1 MSFAAT
7 AVSVGAAAAGS
18 IASGAMA
25 SSAAGQS
32 ANDIRGQADY
42 NSKVTWQQLQQND
55 QAFAPWV
62 SGGRTAQ
69 GLVSYGLGMGGV
81 TDADLTK
88 AQQEYQAALAAF
100 EAGQRQQVKKKYRS
114 RWLAQ
119 QEQLKKNL
127 DDAGRRLADIQRAA
141 EVQKS
146 GGVRPGEFSENLWR
160 DFTLA
165 DITNDPGYQYLK
177 SRGLVGEGD
186 WKTDPLYR
194 ELVSRGILAEG
205 DWKTDPLYRELVS
218 RGLVGEG
225 DWKTDP
231 LYRELVSR
239 GLVGEGDWKT
249 DPLYRELVSRGILAE
264 GDWRN
269 DSLLAQLNREL
280 ENSGIVN
287 LSGGIESDPRM
298 KWLADRGL
306 ISLNGTWQTDPG
318 YLFRLGEGQ
327 KVLENSAAARGGLL
341 SGQTGK
347 ALQQYGQNFAS
358 NEFSNVYNRYNTLWD
373 DYANR
378 KASALNLKAGA
389 LQDAF
394 NRQSGLL
401 SNLYSDIYNRQAGA
415 LKDAYNRQAGALK
428 DAYNRQVGLLSNL
441 YSDIYNRN
449 KGLSDD
455 AYRRHVADYTARAGE
470 REAKFGKLTGQSGQG
485 LQTLGQLAQ
494 LAFQG
499 QQANNAGAF
508 NAANLAGNYNV
519 MGANAMA
526 SGLSSALNS
535 IGSLAMYAG
544 GGGFGGSFSGGGGS
558 GGASNTSTFA
568 NNLAKNTAF
577 QNFMPTN
584 YWG

>member
-18 IASGAMA
+18 IASGAM
-25 SSAAGQS
+25 SSSSAGQS

-69 GLVSYGLGMGGV
+69 GLISYGLGMGGV

-88 AQQEYQAALAAF
+88 AQQEYQAALASF
-100 EAGQRQQVKKKYRS
+100 EAGQQQKVKKKYRS

-146 GGVRPGEFSENLWR
+146 GVVRPGEFSENLWR
-160 DFTLA
+160 DFTVA
-165 DITNDPGYQYLK
+165 DLKDDPGY
-177 SRGLVGEGD
+177 RF
-186 WKTDPLYR
+186 
-194 ELVSRGILAEG
+194 
-205 DWKTDPLYRELVS
+205 
-218 RGLVGEG
+218 
-225 DWKTDP
+225 
-231 LYRELVSR
+231 
-239 GLVGEGDWKT
+239 
-249 DPLYRELVSRGILAE
+249 
-264 GDWRN
+264 
-269 DSLLAQLNREL
+269 LLE
-280 ENSGIVN
+280 
-287 LSGGIESDPRM
+287 
-298 KWLADRGL
+298 KGL
-306 ISLNGTWQTDPG
+306 ISEGGWQTDPG

-358 NEFSNVYNRYNTLWD
+358 NEFGNIYDRYRGLID
-373 DYANR
+373 
-378 KASALNLKAGA
+378 AGY
-389 LQDAF
+389 
-394 NRQSGLL
+394 G
-401 SNLYSDIYNRQAGA
+401 
-415 LKDAYNRQAGALK
+415 
-428 DAYNRQVGLLSNL
+428 
-441 YSDIYNRN
+441 
-449 KGLSDD
+449 
-455 AYRRHVADYTARAGE
+455 RHVGDFTARVGE

-499 QQANNAGAF
+499 QQANNQGTA
-508 NAANLAGNYNV
+508 NAVNAAGNYNV

-535 IGSLAMYAG
+535 LGSLAMYAG
-544 GGGFGGSFSGGGGS
+544 SRGGGGGS
-558 GGASNTSTFA
+558 GGGVNTGTFA
-568 NNLAKNTAF
+568 NNLAKNTAL
-577 QNFMPTN
+577 QNFLPKN

>member
-69 GLVSYGLGMGGV
+69 GLISYGLGMGGV

-177 SRGLVGEGD
+177 SRGL
-186 WKTDPLYR
+186 
-194 ELVSRGILAEG
+194 I
-205 DWKTDPLYRELVS
+205 
-218 RGLVGEG
+218 
-225 DWKTDP
+225 
-231 LYRELVSR
+231 
-239 GLVGEGDWKT
+239 GEGDWKT

-269 DSLLAQLNREL
+269 DAVLQQL
-280 ENSGIVN
+280 
-287 LSGGIESDPRM
+287 
-298 KWLADRGL
+298 KAAGL
-306 ISLNGTWQTDPG
+306 MGDTWQTDPG
-318 YLFRLGEGQ
+318 YLFRLSEGQ

-358 NEFSNVYNRYNTLWD
+358 NEFGNIYDRYNRA
-373 DYANR
+373 YA
-378 KASALNLKAGA
+378 
-389 LQDAF
+389 DAF
-394 NRQSGLL
+394 NRQG
-401 SNLYSDIYNRQAGA
+401 
-415 LKDAYNRQAGALK
+415 
-428 DAYNRQVGLLSNL
+428 GLLSNL

-455 AYRRHVADYTARAGE
+455 AYKRHVADYTARVGE

-485 LQTLGQLAQ
+485 LQTLGQLVQ

-499 QQANNAGAF
+499 QQANNQGTA
-508 NAANLAGNYNV
+508 NAVNAAGNYNV

-535 IGSLAMYAG
+535 LGSLAMYAG
-544 GGGFGGSFSGGGGS
+544 GGGFGGGGGSSGGGG
-558 GGASNTSTFA
+558 NTGTFSS
-568 NNLAKNTAF
+568 NLAKNTAF

>member
-1 MSFAAT
+1 LQIATPGRIGGNRVAINQGEIMSFAAT
-7 AVSVGAAAAGS
+7 AASVGAAAAGS
-18 IASGAMA
+18 IASGAM
-25 SSAAGQS
+25 SSSSAGQS

-69 GLVSYGLGMGGV
+69 GLISYGLGMGGV

-88 AQQEYQAALAAF
+88 AQQEYQAALASF
-100 EAGQRQQVKKKYRS
+100 EAGQQQKVKKKYRS

-146 GGVRPGEFSENLWR
+146 GAVRPGEFSENLWR
-160 DFTLA
+160 DFTVA
-165 DITNDPGYQYLK
+165 DLKDDPGYK
-177 SRGLVGEGD
+177 F
-186 WKTDPLYR
+186 
-194 ELVSRGILAEG
+194 
-205 DWKTDPLYRELVS
+205 
-218 RGLVGEG
+218 
-225 DWKTDP
+225 
-231 LYRELVSR
+231 
-239 GLVGEGDWKT
+239 
-249 DPLYRELVSRGILAE
+249 
-264 GDWRN
+264 
-269 DSLLAQLNREL
+269 LLE
-280 ENSGIVN
+280 
-287 LSGGIESDPRM
+287 
-298 KWLADRGL
+298 KGL
-306 ISLNGTWQTDPG
+306 ISEGGWQTDPG

-358 NEFSNVYNRYNTLWD
+358 NEFGNIYDRYRGLID
-373 DYANR
+373 
-378 KASALNLKAGA
+378 AGY
-389 LQDAF
+389 
-394 NRQSGLL
+394 G
-401 SNLYSDIYNRQAGA
+401 
-415 LKDAYNRQAGALK
+415 
-428 DAYNRQVGLLSNL
+428 
-441 YSDIYNRN
+441 
-449 KGLSDD
+449 
-455 AYRRHVADYTARAGE
+455 RHVGDFTARVGE

-499 QQANNAGAF
+499 QQANNQGTA
-508 NAANLAGNYNV
+508 NAVNAAGNYNV

-535 IGSLAMYAG
+535 LGSLAMYAG
-544 GGGFGGSFSGGGGS
+544 SRGGGG
-558 GGASNTSTFA
+558 ANPNTGTFSS
-568 NNLAKNTAF
+568 NLAKNTAL
-577 QNFMPTN
+577 QNFLPKN

>member
-1 MSFAAT
+1 LQIATPGRIGGNRVAINQGEIMSFAAT

-18 IASGAMA
+18 IASGAM
-25 SSAAGQS
+25 SSSSAGQS

-69 GLVSYGLGMGGV
+69 GLISYGLGMGGV

-88 AQQEYQAALAAF
+88 AQQEYQAALASF
-100 EAGQRQQVKKKYRS
+100 EAGQQQKVKKKYRS

-146 GGVRPGEFSENLWR
+146 GAVRPGEFSENLWR
-160 DFTLA
+160 DFTVA
-165 DITNDPGYQYLK
+165 DLKDDPGY
-177 SRGLVGEGD
+177 RF
-186 WKTDPLYR
+186 
-194 ELVSRGILAEG
+194 
-205 DWKTDPLYRELVS
+205 
-218 RGLVGEG
+218 
-225 DWKTDP
+225 
-231 LYRELVSR
+231 
-239 GLVGEGDWKT
+239 
-249 DPLYRELVSRGILAE
+249 
-264 GDWRN
+264 
-269 DSLLAQLNREL
+269 LLE
-280 ENSGIVN
+280 
-287 LSGGIESDPRM
+287 
-298 KWLADRGL
+298 KGL
-306 ISLNGTWQTDPG
+306 ISEGGWQTDPG

-358 NEFSNVYNRYNTLWD
+358 NEFGNIYDRYRGLID
-373 DYANR
+373 
-378 KASALNLKAGA
+378 AGY
-389 LQDAF
+389 
-394 NRQSGLL
+394 G
-401 SNLYSDIYNRQAGA
+401 
-415 LKDAYNRQAGALK
+415 
-428 DAYNRQVGLLSNL
+428 
-441 YSDIYNRN
+441 
-449 KGLSDD
+449 
-455 AYRRHVADYTARAGE
+455 RHVGDFTARVGE

-499 QQANNAGAF
+499 QQANNQGTA
-508 NAANLAGNYNV
+508 NAVNAAGNYNV

-535 IGSLAMYAG
+535 LGSLAMYAG
-544 GGGFGGSFSGGGGS
+544 SRGGGGGGGGS
-558 GGASNTSTFA
+558 GGGVNTGTFA

-577 QNFMPTN
+577 QNFLPKN

>member
-1 MSFAAT
+1 LQIATPGRIGGNRVAINQGEIMSFAAT
-7 AVSVGAAAAGS
+7 AASVGAAAAGS
-18 IASGAMA
+18 IASGAM
-25 SSAAGQS
+25 SSSSAGQS

-69 GLVSYGLGMGGV
+69 GLISYGLGMGGV

-88 AQQEYQAALAAF
+88 AQQEYQAALASF
-100 EAGQRQQVKKKYRS
+100 EAGQQQKVKKKYRS

-146 GGVRPGEFSENLWR
+146 GAVRPGEFSENLWR
-160 DFTLA
+160 DFTVA
-165 DITNDPGYQYLK
+165 DLKDDPGYK
-177 SRGLVGEGD
+177 F
-186 WKTDPLYR
+186 
-194 ELVSRGILAEG
+194 
-205 DWKTDPLYRELVS
+205 
-218 RGLVGEG
+218 
-225 DWKTDP
+225 
-231 LYRELVSR
+231 
-239 GLVGEGDWKT
+239 
-249 DPLYRELVSRGILAE
+249 
-264 GDWRN
+264 
-269 DSLLAQLNREL
+269 LLE
-280 ENSGIVN
+280 
-287 LSGGIESDPRM
+287 
-298 KWLADRGL
+298 KGL
-306 ISLNGTWQTDPG
+306 ISEGGWQTDPG

-358 NEFSNVYNRYNTLWD
+358 NEFGNIYDRYRGLID
-373 DYANR
+373 
-378 KASALNLKAGA
+378 AGY
-389 LQDAF
+389 
-394 NRQSGLL
+394 G
-401 SNLYSDIYNRQAGA
+401 
-415 LKDAYNRQAGALK
+415 
-428 DAYNRQVGLLSNL
+428 
-441 YSDIYNRN
+441 
-449 KGLSDD
+449 
-455 AYRRHVADYTARAGE
+455 RHVGDFTARVGE

-499 QQANNAGAF
+499 QQANNQGTA
-508 NAANLAGNYNV
+508 NAVNAAGNYNV

-535 IGSLAMYAG
+535 LGSLAMYAG
-544 GGGFGGSFSGGGGS
+544 SRGGGGGGS
-558 GGASNTSTFA
+558 GGGVNTGTFA
-568 NNLAKNTAF
+568 NNLAKNTAL
-577 QNFMPTN
+577 QNFLPKN

>member
-1 MSFAAT
+1 MPWG
-7 AVSVGAAAAGS
+7 VAAAAAVSAAGS
-18 IASGAMA
+18 MASGSMS

-88 AQQEYQAALAAF
+88 AQQEYQAALASF
-100 EAGQRQQVKKKYRS
+100 EAGQQQQVKKKYRS

-146 GGVRPGEFSENLWR
+146 GAVRPGEFSENLWR
-160 DFTLA
+160 DFTVA
-165 DITNDPGYQYLK
+165 DLKDDPGY
-177 SRGLVGEGD
+177 RF
-186 WKTDPLYR
+186 
-194 ELVSRGILAEG
+194 
-205 DWKTDPLYRELVS
+205 
-218 RGLVGEG
+218 
-225 DWKTDP
+225 
-231 LYRELVSR
+231 
-239 GLVGEGDWKT
+239 
-249 DPLYRELVSRGILAE
+249 
-264 GDWRN
+264 
-269 DSLLAQLNREL
+269 LLE
-280 ENSGIVN
+280 
-287 LSGGIESDPRM
+287 
-298 KWLADRGL
+298 KGL
-306 ISLNGTWQTDPG
+306 ISEGGWQTDPG

-358 NEFSNVYNRYNTLWD
+358 NEFGNIYDRYRGLID
-373 DYANR
+373 
-378 KASALNLKAGA
+378 AGY
-389 LQDAF
+389 
-394 NRQSGLL
+394 G
-401 SNLYSDIYNRQAGA
+401 
-415 LKDAYNRQAGALK
+415 
-428 DAYNRQVGLLSNL
+428 
-441 YSDIYNRN
+441 
-449 KGLSDD
+449 
-455 AYRRHVADYTARAGE
+455 RHVGDFTARVGE

-485 LQTLGQLAQ
+485 LQTLGTLAQ
-494 LAFQG
+494 LAYGG
-499 QQANNAGAF
+499 QQQNNAGALD
-508 NAANLAGNYNV
+508 AARLAGEYNV

-535 IGSLAMYAG
+535 LGSLAMYAG
-544 GGGFGGSFSGGGGS
+544 SRGGGGGS
-558 GGASNTSTFA
+558 GGGVNTGTFA
-568 NNLAKNTAF
+568 NNLAKNTAL
-577 QNFMPTN
+577 QNFLPKN

>member
-69 GLVSYGLGMGGV
+69 GLISYGLGMGGV
-81 TDADLTK
+81 TDADLSQ
-88 AQQEYQAALAAF
+88 AQREYEAALASF
-100 EAGQRQQVKKKYRS
+100 EAGQQQQVKKKYRA

-141 EVQKS
+141 EAQKS
-146 GGVRPGEFSENLWR
+146 GVVRPGEFSENLWR
-160 DFTLA
+160 DFTVA
-165 DITNDPGYQYLK
+165 DLKDDPGY
-177 SRGLVGEGD
+177 RF
-186 WKTDPLYR
+186 
-194 ELVSRGILAEG
+194 
-205 DWKTDPLYRELVS
+205 
-218 RGLVGEG
+218 
-225 DWKTDP
+225 
-231 LYRELVSR
+231 
-239 GLVGEGDWKT
+239 
-249 DPLYRELVSRGILAE
+249 
-264 GDWRN
+264 
-269 DSLLAQLNREL
+269 LLE
-280 ENSGIVN
+280 
-287 LSGGIESDPRM
+287 
-298 KWLADRGL
+298 KGL
-306 ISLNGTWQTDPG
+306 ISEGGWQTDPG

-358 NEFSNVYNRYNTLWD
+358 NEFGNIYDRYRGLID
-373 DYANR
+373 
-378 KASALNLKAGA
+378 AGY
-389 LQDAF
+389 
-394 NRQSGLL
+394 G
-401 SNLYSDIYNRQAGA
+401 
-415 LKDAYNRQAGALK
+415 
-428 DAYNRQVGLLSNL
+428 
-441 YSDIYNRN
+441 
-449 KGLSDD
+449 
-455 AYRRHVADYTARAGE
+455 RHVGDFTARVGE

-499 QQANNAGAF
+499 QQANNQG
-508 NAANLAGNYNV
+508 AANAVNAAGNYNV

-535 IGSLAMYAG
+535 LGSLAMYAG
-544 GGGFGGSFSGGGGS
+544 GGGFGGGGGSSGGGG
-558 GGASNTSTFA
+558 NTGTFSS
-568 NNLAKNTAF
+568 NLAKNTAF

>member
-69 GLVSYGLGMGGV
+69 GLISYGLGMGGV

-88 AQQEYQAALAAF
+88 AQQEYQAALASF

-141 EVQKS
+141 EVQRS
-146 GGVRPGEFSENLWR
+146 GAVRPGEFSENLWR
-160 DFTLA
+160 EFSFTPEDA
-165 DITNDPGYQYLK
+165 RKDPTYQF
-177 SRGLVGEGD
+177 
-186 WKTDPLYR
+186 
-194 ELVSRGILAEG
+194 
-205 DWKTDPLYRELVS
+205 
-218 RGLVGEG
+218 
-225 DWKTDP
+225 
-231 LYRELVSR
+231 
-239 GLVGEGDWKT
+239 
-249 DPLYRELVSRGILAE
+249 
-264 GDWRN
+264 
-269 DSLLAQLNREL
+269 LL
-280 ENSGIVN
+280 
-287 LSGGIESDPRM
+287 D
-298 KWLADRGL
+298 KGL
-306 ISLNGTWQTDPG
+306 ISEGKWETDPG
-318 YLFRLGEGQ
+318 YLFRRDEGQ

-358 NEFSNVYNRYNTLWD
+358 NEFGNIYDRYRNLLD
-373 DYANR
+373 
-378 KASALNLKAGA
+378 SAYG
-389 LQDAF
+389 
-394 NRQSGLL
+394 R
-401 SNLYSDIYNRQAGA
+401 
-415 LKDAYNRQAGALK
+415 AYTGHL
-428 DAYNRQVGLLSNL
+428 
-441 YSDIYNRN
+441 
-449 KGLSDD
+449 
-455 AYRRHVADYTARAGE
+455 ADYTARVGE

-499 QQANNAGAF
+499 QQANNQGTA
-508 NAANLAGNYNV
+508 NAVNAAGNYNV

-535 IGSLAMYAG
+535 IGSLAMFAG
-544 GGGFGGSFSGGGGS
+544 GGGFGGSGGGASGGG
-558 GGASNTSTFA
+558 NTGTFA
-568 NNLAKNTAF
+568 NNLGANTAF
-577 QNFMPTN
+577 QNFGPKFGSL
-584 YWG
+584 WG

>member
-1 MSFAAT
+1 LQIATPGRIGGNRVAINQGEIMSFAAT

-18 IASGAMA
+18 IASGAM
-25 SSAAGQS
+25 SSSSAGQS

-69 GLVSYGLGMGGV
+69 GLISYGLGMGGV

-88 AQQEYQAALAAF
+88 AQQEYQAALASF
-100 EAGQRQQVKKKYRS
+100 EAGQQQKVKKKYRS

-146 GGVRPGEFSENLWR
+146 GAVRPGEFSENLWR
-160 DFTLA
+160 DFTVA
-165 DITNDPGYQYLK
+165 DLKDDPGY
-177 SRGLVGEGD
+177 RF
-186 WKTDPLYR
+186 
-194 ELVSRGILAEG
+194 
-205 DWKTDPLYRELVS
+205 
-218 RGLVGEG
+218 
-225 DWKTDP
+225 
-231 LYRELVSR
+231 
-239 GLVGEGDWKT
+239 
-249 DPLYRELVSRGILAE
+249 
-264 GDWRN
+264 
-269 DSLLAQLNREL
+269 LLE
-280 ENSGIVN
+280 
-287 LSGGIESDPRM
+287 
-298 KWLADRGL
+298 KGL
-306 ISLNGTWQTDPG
+306 ISEGGWQTDPG

-327 KVLENSAAARGGLL
+327 KLLENSAAARGGLL

-358 NEFSNVYNRYNTLWD
+358 NEFGNIYDRYRGLID
-373 DYANR
+373 
-378 KASALNLKAGA
+378 AGY
-389 LQDAF
+389 
-394 NRQSGLL
+394 G
-401 SNLYSDIYNRQAGA
+401 
-415 LKDAYNRQAGALK
+415 
-428 DAYNRQVGLLSNL
+428 
-441 YSDIYNRN
+441 
-449 KGLSDD
+449 
-455 AYRRHVADYTARAGE
+455 RHVGDFTARVGE

-499 QQANNAGAF
+499 QQANNQGTA
-508 NAANLAGNYNV
+508 NAVNAAGNYNV
-519 MGANAMA
+519 MGSNAMA

-535 IGSLAMYAG
+535 LGSLAMYAG
-544 GGGFGGSFSGGGGS
+544 SRGGGGGGSFSGGGGGGS
-558 GGASNTSTFA
+558 GGGVNTGTFA

-577 QNFMPTN
+577 QNFLPKN

>member
-1 MSFAAT
+1 LQIATPGRIGGNRVAINQGEIMSFAAT

-69 GLVSYGLGMGGV
+69 GLISYGLGMGGV

-88 AQQEYQAALAAF
+88 AQQEYQAALASF
-100 EAGQRQQVKKKYRS
+100 EAGQQQKVKKKYRS

-146 GGVRPGEFSENLWR
+146 GAVRPGEFSENLWR
-160 DFTLA
+160 DFTVA
-165 DITNDPGYQYLK
+165 DLKDDPGY
-177 SRGLVGEGD
+177 RF
-186 WKTDPLYR
+186 
-194 ELVSRGILAEG
+194 
-205 DWKTDPLYRELVS
+205 
-218 RGLVGEG
+218 
-225 DWKTDP
+225 
-231 LYRELVSR
+231 
-239 GLVGEGDWKT
+239 
-249 DPLYRELVSRGILAE
+249 
-264 GDWRN
+264 
-269 DSLLAQLNREL
+269 LLE
-280 ENSGIVN
+280 
-287 LSGGIESDPRM
+287 
-298 KWLADRGL
+298 KGL
-306 ISLNGTWQTDPG
+306 ISEGGWQTDPG

-358 NEFSNVYNRYNTLWD
+358 NEFGNIYDRYRGLID
-373 DYANR
+373 AGYA
-378 KASALNLKAGA
+378 
-389 LQDAF
+389 
-394 NRQSGLL
+394 
-401 SNLYSDIYNRQAGA
+401 
-415 LKDAYNRQAGALK
+415 
-428 DAYNRQVGLLSNL
+428 
-441 YSDIYNRN
+441 
-449 KGLSDD
+449 
-455 AYRRHVADYTARAGE
+455 RHVGDFTARVGE

-499 QQANNAGAF
+499 QQANNQGTA
-508 NAANLAGNYNV
+508 NAVNAAGNYNV

-535 IGSLAMYAG
+535 LGSLAMYAG
-544 GGGFGGSFSGGGGS
+544 GGGFGGGGGSSGGGG
-558 GGASNTSTFA
+558 NTGTFSS
-568 NNLAKNTAF
+568 NLAKNTAF

>member
-1 MSFAAT
+1 MPWG
-7 AVSVGAAAAGS
+7 VAAAAAVSAAGS
-18 IASGAMA
+18 MASGSM
-25 SSAAGQS
+25 SSNAAGQS

-69 GLVSYGLGMGGV
+69 GLISYGLGMGGV
-81 TDADLTK
+81 TDADLSQ
-88 AQQEYQAALAAF
+88 AQREYQAALASF
-100 EAGQRQQVKKKYRS
+100 EAGQQQQVKKKYRS

-146 GGVRPGEFSENLWR
+146 GVVRPGEFSENLWR

-165 DITNDPGYQYLK
+165 DLADDAGYQYLK
-177 SRGLVGEGD
+177 REGLIGEG
-186 WKTDPLYR
+186 
-194 ELVSRGILAEG
+194 GIQ
-205 DWKTDPLYRELVS
+205 
-218 RGLVGEG
+218 
-225 DWKTDP
+225 
-231 LYRELVSR
+231 
-239 GLVGEGDWKT
+239 
-249 DPLYRELVSRGILAE
+249 
-264 GDWRN
+264 N
-269 DSLLAQLNREL
+269 
-280 ENSGIVN
+280 
-287 LSGGIESDPRM
+287 DPRM

-306 ISLNGTWQTDPG
+306 ISLDGKWETDPG

-327 KVLENSAAARGGLL
+327 KLLENSAAARGGLL

-358 NEFSNVYNRYNTLWD
+358 NEFGNIYDRYTRLWD

-378 KASALNLKAGA
+378 SNQAFQGA
-389 LQDAF
+389 Y
-394 NRQSGLL
+394 G
-401 SNLYSDIYNRQAGA
+401 
-415 LKDAYNRQAGALK
+415 
-428 DAYNRQVGLLSNL
+428 
-441 YSDIYNRN
+441 
-449 KGLSDD
+449 
-455 AYRRHVADYTARAGE
+455 RHLGDYTARVGE

-499 QQANNAGAF
+499 QQANNQGTA
-508 NAANLAGNYNV
+508 NAVNAAGNYNV

-535 IGSLAMYAG
+535 LGSLAMYAG
-544 GGGFGGSFSGGGGS
+544 SRGGGFGGSFSGGGAPGFVNAWS
-558 GGASNTSTFA
+558 GDTSNTGTFGT
-568 NNLAKNTAF
+568 NLARNTAF
-577 QNFMPTN
+577 QNFLPKSP
-584 YWG
+584 WG

>member
-69 GLVSYGLGMGGV
+69 GLISYGLGMGGV

-88 AQQEYQAALAAF
+88 AQQEYQAALASF
-100 EAGQRQQVKKKYRS
+100 EAGQQQQVKKKYRS

-146 GGVRPGEFSENLWR
+146 GAVRPGEFSENLWR
-160 DFTLA
+160 DFTVA
-165 DITNDPGYQYLK
+165 DLKDDPGY
-177 SRGLVGEGD
+177 RF
-186 WKTDPLYR
+186 
-194 ELVSRGILAEG
+194 
-205 DWKTDPLYRELVS
+205 
-218 RGLVGEG
+218 
-225 DWKTDP
+225 
-231 LYRELVSR
+231 
-239 GLVGEGDWKT
+239 
-249 DPLYRELVSRGILAE
+249 
-264 GDWRN
+264 
-269 DSLLAQLNREL
+269 LLE
-280 ENSGIVN
+280 
-287 LSGGIESDPRM
+287 
-298 KWLADRGL
+298 KGL
-306 ISLNGTWQTDPG
+306 ISEGGWQTDPG

-327 KVLENSAAARGGLL
+327 KVLENSAAAQGGLL

-347 ALQQYGQNFAS
+347 ALLQYGQNFAS
-358 NEFSNVYNRYNTLWD
+358 NEFGNIYDRYRGLID
-373 DYANR
+373 
-378 KASALNLKAGA
+378 AGY
-389 LQDAF
+389 
-394 NRQSGLL
+394 G
-401 SNLYSDIYNRQAGA
+401 
-415 LKDAYNRQAGALK
+415 
-428 DAYNRQVGLLSNL
+428 
-441 YSDIYNRN
+441 
-449 KGLSDD
+449 
-455 AYRRHVADYTARAGE
+455 RHVGDFTARVGE

-499 QQANNAGAF
+499 QQANNQGTA
-508 NAANLAGNYNV
+508 NAVNAAGNYNV

-535 IGSLAMYAG
+535 LGSLAMYAG
-544 GGGFGGSFSGGGGS
+544 SRGGGGGGFDGGGGGAPGFVNAWS
-558 GGASNTSTFA
+558 GDASNTGTFGT
-568 NNLAKNTAF
+568 NLARNTAF
-577 QNFMPTN
+577 QNFLPKSP
-584 YWG
+584 WG

>member
-69 GLVSYGLGMGGV
+69 GLISYGLGMGGV

-100 EAGQRQQVKKKYRS
+100 EAGQRQQVKKKYRA

-146 GGVRPGEFSENLWR
+146 GVVRPGEFSENLWR

-194 ELVSRGILAEG
+194 ELVNRGILAEG
-205 DWKTDPLYRELVS
+205 GWQNDPLLLELEKSGVVS
-218 RGLVGEG
+218 RSG
-225 DWKTDP
+225 D
-231 LYRELVSR
+231 
-239 GLVGEGDWKT
+239 
-249 DPLYRELVSRGILAE
+249 
-264 GDWRN
+264 
-269 DSLLAQLNREL
+269 
-280 ENSGIVN
+280 
-287 LSGGIESDPRM
+287 IESDPRM

-318 YLFRLGEGQ
+318 YLFRLSEGQ

-358 NEFSNVYNRYNTLWD
+358 NEFGSIYDRYNTLWD

-378 KASALNLKAGA
+378 KASAFK
-389 LQDAF
+389 DAYT
-394 NRQSGLL
+394 RQGGLL
-401 SNLYSDIYNRQAGA
+401 SGLYT
-415 LKDAYNRQAGALK
+415 
-428 DAYNRQVGLLSNL
+428 
-441 YSDIYNRN
+441 DIYNRN

-455 AYRRHVADYTARAGE
+455 AYRRHVADYTARVAE

-499 QQANNAGAF
+499 QQANNQGTA
-508 NAANLAGNYNV
+508 NAVNAAGNYNV

-535 IGSLAMYAG
+535 LGSLAMYAG
-544 GGGFGGSFSGGGGS
+544 GGGFGGGGGSSGGGG
-558 GGASNTSTFA
+558 NTGTFSS
-568 NNLAKNTAF
+568 NLAKNTAF

>member
-7 AVSVGAAAAGS
+7 AAVSAGAAAAGS
-18 IASGAMA
+18 IASGVMA
-25 SSAAGQS
+25 SGAAGQS

-69 GLVSYGLGMGGV
+69 GLISYGLGMGGV
-81 TDADLTK
+81 TDADLLQ
-88 AQQEYQAALAAF
+88 AQREYQAALAAF
-100 EAGQRQQVKKKYRS
+100 EAGQQQQVKKKYRA

-141 EVQKS
+141 ELQKS
-146 GGVRPGEFSENLWR
+146 GVVRPGEFSENLWR

-165 DITNDPGYQYLK
+165 DLANDAGYQYLK
-177 SRGLVGEGD
+177 REGLIGEG
-186 WKTDPLYR
+186 
-194 ELVSRGILAEG
+194 GIQ
-205 DWKTDPLYRELVS
+205 
-218 RGLVGEG
+218 
-225 DWKTDP
+225 
-231 LYRELVSR
+231 
-239 GLVGEGDWKT
+239 
-249 DPLYRELVSRGILAE
+249 
-264 GDWRN
+264 N
-269 DSLLAQLNREL
+269 
-280 ENSGIVN
+280 
-287 LSGGIESDPRM
+287 DPRM

-306 ISLNGTWQTDPG
+306 ISLDGKWETDPG
-318 YLFRLGEGQ
+318 YLFRLSEGQ

-358 NEFSNVYNRYNTLWD
+358 NEFGNIYDRYTRLWD

-378 KASALNLKAGA
+378 SNQAFQGA
-389 LQDAF
+389 Y
-394 NRQSGLL
+394 G
-401 SNLYSDIYNRQAGA
+401 
-415 LKDAYNRQAGALK
+415 
-428 DAYNRQVGLLSNL
+428 
-441 YSDIYNRN
+441 
-449 KGLSDD
+449 
-455 AYRRHVADYTARAGE
+455 RHVADYTARAGE
-470 REAKFGKLTGQSGQG
+470 REAKFDKLTGQSGTG
-485 LQTLGQLAQ
+485 LKTLAQ
-494 LAFQG
+494 LAELAFDSQK
-499 QQANNAGAF
+499 QNNAGALD
-508 NAANLAGNYNV
+508 AASLAGKYNV

-544 GGGFGGSFSGGGGS
+544 GGGFGGSFSGGGGGGS
-558 GGASNTSTFA
+558 GGGVNTGTFE

-577 QNFMPTN
+577 QNFLPN